1 MEAITF
7 NNKTY
12 AIDLNKL
19 MEWINSPVDGNDN
32 QLQTTVTEVWA
43 KPDGVVNED
52 GDYINEELDLVSKE
66 LTDVKSD
73 NSLVSAK
80 FDIMKDVFG
89 VVLGINYRPDGSI
102 KTFNDFTL
110 SEALCLNTLI
120 ENNIIYEINE
130 DE

>member
-7 NNKTY
+7 NGKTY
-12 AIDLNKL
+12 VIDLNRL
-19 MEWINSPVDGNDN
+19 MEWINAPVNGNDN

-43 KPDGVVNED
+43 KPDGGVNED

-66 LTDVKSD
+66 LTDIKSD
-73 NSLVSAK
+73 NSFASVK
-80 FDIMKDVFG
+80 FDIMKDVMN

-102 KTFNDFTL
+102 KTLNDFTL
-110 SEALCLNTLI
+110 SEVLCLNTLI